1 MIRSHKVFERARSEM
16 DITIAFEAI
25 IGGSNPSGRIV
36 RVFDKYWLVKWR
48 CRDDLLGRP
57 KESILIE
64 TPEGVVSTL
73 KA

>member
-48 CRDDLLGRP
+48 CRDARP
-57 KESILIE
+57 LVRLELYIL
-64 TPEGVVSTL
+64 PL
-73 KA
+73 